1 MARKVWGVDSARKVD
16 QVLLSCVLQN
26 FGTPKFWGRYLTDIS
41 NVSRGLTKMEI
52 SFLKS
57 HNIKILPIYNVFDQA
72 VGREKGI
79 TAVRNAVF
87 HARRLG
93 IPIDTA
99 IFANV
104 ESFFSVDDEWLAGW
118 TETMMTT
125 GYKPGFYHDPIKG
138 SFPDAY
144 CTAVKKNPQIAV
156 QTILWS
162 AEPQVGVSTE
172 RKAPKFQPALPKC
185 RANVWIWQYGREAES
200 CSIDTNLADERVMKF
215 LY

>member
-57 HNIKILPIYNVFDQA
+57 YHIKVLPIYNVFDQA
-72 VGREKGI
+72 IGREKAV

-93 IPIDTA
+93 IPKETA

-104 ESFFSVDDEWLAGW
+104 ESFFSVDSEWLSGW
-118 TETMMTT
+118 TETMVSA
-125 GYKPGFYHDPIKG
+125 GYRPGFYHDPLNG
-138 SFPDAY
+138 SFPAAY
-144 CTAVKKNPQIAV
+144 CEAVKKNPQTAV
-156 QTILWS
+156 QSILWS
-162 AEPQVGVSTE
+162 AEPQTGVSTE
-172 RKAPKFQPALPKC
+172 RKAPKFQPALPNCK
-185 RANVWIWQYGREAES
+185 ANTWIWQYGREARA
-200 CSIDTNLADERVMKF
+200 CSIDTNLADERVLKY